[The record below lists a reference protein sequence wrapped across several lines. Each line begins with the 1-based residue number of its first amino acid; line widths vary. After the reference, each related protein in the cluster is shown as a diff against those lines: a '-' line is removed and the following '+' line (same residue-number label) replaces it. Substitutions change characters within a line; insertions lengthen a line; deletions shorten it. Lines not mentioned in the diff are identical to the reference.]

1 MFDFFKV
8 KKIINRDNDEFL
20 YGEVL
25 TEMDNGTI
33 HKNLWAK
40 AMAMS
45 EGNDAKAKSLYM
57 QYRVQKIKDELQ
69 LIEIAAKEAK
79 KLNKVTTTPK
89 KVLPKKIEE
98 KDTENFDDYSERRL
112 RELAHALG

>member
-8 KKIINRDNDEFL
+8 RNIINRENDEFL

-45 EGNDAKAKSLYM
+45 DGNDAKTKSLYM
-57 QYRVQKIKDELQ
+57 KYRVQKIKDELQ
-69 LIEIAAKEAK
+69 LIEMATKEAAKMKAEV
-79 KLNKVTTTPK
+79 KVVAPK
-89 KVLPKKIEE
+89 KVEVE
-98 KDTENFDDYSERRL
+98 DTEDFFIYAERRKK
-112 RELAHALG
+112 EIAVALA